1 MAATHSKGTRAVPE
15 SPTGLSFSS
24 VDIDETRSVL
34 NRFYYP
40 LDVGVPEGTDG
51 FEFHAGVIQLGPLT
65 VGRLGFGAAVTLVAP
80 ELDGYHVTL
89 PTAGRVR
96 ARHAGHEVEVGHHT
110 GAIFGPG
117 GPVHAGY
124 DAHSAELN
132 VKIARPAL
140 ESELEA
146 MLGRPLQGP
155 IDLPPTIDV
164 SGGTAQS
171 WRRLVHLLS
180 TEGTDPASLIWRPV
194 IAEQLRR
201 SVVNGLLLSVQHR
214 YSDELSAT
222 PPSSP
227 PRAVRRAID
236 AIHHEPERPFSVA
249 DLAAIAGV
257 SVRSLQEG
265 FRRHV
270 GCAPMA
276 YLQSVRL
283 GRAHETLQ
291 REDPARVT
299 VAAVAHRSGFSHLG
313 RFATAYRSRFG
324 VSPSETLRR
333 TA

>member
-1 MAATHSKGTRAVPE
+1 MAATHPRRTRSVPE
-15 SPTGLSFSS
+15 SPSGLSFSS

-40 LDVGVPEGTDG
+40 LDVGVPAGPDG

-65 VGRLGFGAAVTLVAP
+65 IGRLGFGAPVTLVAP
-80 ELDGYHVTL
+80 ELDGYHVTI

-96 ARHAGHEVEVGHHT
+96 ARHAGHEVVADHDT

-117 GPVHAGY
+117 RPVHTDY
-124 DAHSAELN
+124 DANSAELN
-132 VKIARPAL
+132 VKITRPAL

-146 MLGRPLQGP
+146 MLGRPVRGP
-155 IDLPPTIDV
+155 IELPPTINV
-164 SGGTAQS
+164 GGGAAQS
-171 WRRLVHLLS
+171 WRRLLHLLS
-180 TEGTDPASLIWRPV
+180 SEAADPASLIWRPL
-194 IAEQLRR
+194 IADQLRR
-201 SVVNGLLLSVQHR
+201 SVVNGLLLSVHHR

-227 PRAVRRAID
+227 PRAVRRAVD
-236 AIHHEPERPFSVA
+236 AIQDEPERPFSVA

-283 GRAHETLQ
+283 GRAHEWLQ
-291 REDPARVT
+291 REDPTRVT
-299 VAAVAHRSGFSHLG
+299 VASVAHRSGFAHLG
-313 RFATAYRSRFG
+313 RFATAYRARFG

-333 TA
+333 AA